1 MDQSNFVAALETALQ
16 FCSNPFTRAT
26 LQAFVAD
33 AWPLIDDR
41 PDVACWAAEF
51 IAATDVEAMT

>member
-1 MDQSNFVAALETALQ
+1 MSQVEFLVALETALR
-16 FCSNPFTRAT
+16 FCGHPFTRVA

-41 PDVACWAAEF
+41 PDVAFWASEF
-51 IAATDVEAMT
+51 IAAVAVEALA